1 MGYSHYFKTGTL
13 VFDEPFLADVRAIV
27 READAEGIALSGDP
41 YGVEPRPPEV
51 GPEGIVINGL
61 GPESCE
67 PLVLEPGG
75 GAARDF
81 CKTNRRPYDAV
92 VGAILMRVAE
102 SRPDADV
109 ESDGSFLLDWE
120 AARRLFAAA
129 LDREGPCPARV
140 ALATVRLDGSEPG
153 DKAWG
158 YLSVYPD
165 GTAWCFGKAPM
176 RRGGNEPLV
185 GFDEKFDLGNVADF
199 ASRHGLDVS
208 SLGSLVASSV
218 GRTTSELND
227 ELVVCGAATVLGR
240 LRALGG
246 EGAQGRDE
254 LAERNLSAVVSD
266 LEEAGWMVSVQT
278 EGPDKGLVEIERY
291 TDLTNC
297 DMIEYIDMRGLDMA
311 LASDWRLVTETATVS
326 FDLDE
331 EVRLHMDSRGA
342 PGVSLIVD
350 DLREY
355 MNGPLESL
363 IEVVNGAFSGAGNV
377 VDPSLGLEPAREA
390 WAFGRADEARE
401 RAETGLEET
410 R

>member
-1 MGYSHYFKTGTL
+1 MGYSHYFETGTL

-27 READAEGIALSGDP
+27 REAEAMGIALTGDP
-41 YGVEPRPPEV
+41 FGAEPRPPEV
-51 GPEGIVINGL
+51 GPGGIVINGL

-67 PLVLEPGG
+67 PLVLEPGR

-81 CKTNRRPYDAV
+81 CKTNRRPYDAA

-102 SRPDADV
+102 SHPDADV
-109 ESDGSFLLDWE
+109 ASDGSFLLDWE
-120 AARRLFAAA
+120 DARRLFAAA
-129 LDREGPCPARV
+129 LDREGPCPAHV

-153 DKAWG
+153 DKARG

-165 GTAWCFGKAPM
+165 GTASCFGEAPM
-176 RRGGNEPLV
+176 RRGGNGPSV
-185 GFDEKFDLGNVADF
+185 DFDETFDLGNVADF

-208 SLGSLVASSV
+208 GLGSLVASSV
-218 GRTTSELND
+218 GRTTSELSD
-227 ELVVCGAATVLGR
+227 ELLACGAATVLGR

-254 LAERNLSAVVSD
+254 LAERNLSAVVSA

-278 EGPDKGLVEIERY
+278 EGPDKGLVEIERF
-291 TDLTNC
+291 TDLTDC
-297 DMIEYIDMRGLDMA
+297 DMIDYIDMRGLDMA
-311 LASDWRLVTETATVS
+311 LASDWRLATETATVS

-331 EVRLHMDSRGA
+331 EVRLHMDLRGA

-363 IEVVNGAFSGAGNV
+363 IEVVNGAFTGAGNV
-377 VDPSLGLEPAREA
+377 FDPSLGLEPAREA
-390 WAFGRADEARE
+390 CAIGRADEARG
-401 RAETGLEET
+401 RAETGLGET

>member
-1 MGYSHYFKTGTL
+1 MGYSHYFETGTL

-67 PLVLEPGG
+67 PLVLEPDGE
-75 GAARDF
+75 AARGF
-81 CKTNRRPYDAV
+81 CKTYRRPYDAV

-102 SRPDADV
+102 SRPDADIA
-109 ESDGSFLLDWE
+109 SDGSFLLDWE

-165 GTAWCFGKAPM
+165 GTAWCFGKAPS
-176 RRGGNEPLV
+176 RRGANEPSV
-185 GFDEKFDLGNVADF
+185 DFDETFDLGNVADF

-227 ELVVCGAATVLGR
+227 ELLACGAATVLGR

-254 LAERNLSAVVSD
+254 LAKRNLSAVVSA

-311 LASDWRLVTETATVS
+311 LASDWRLATVTATVS

-350 DLREY
+350 DFREY

-363 IEVVNGAFSGAGNV
+363 IEVVNGAFSGAGSV

-390 WAFGRADEARE
+390 WAIGRADEARG